1 MATAQSAR
9 ARARVAETDDGAD
22 DPALPQKKRARHRL
36 IGALVVCLIAAV
48 AVPLLLESEPTRPP
62 VADVP
67 VKVAP
72 REPGASARGAIEPGA
87 EVRENASRE
96 GASKAADGARDPI
109 QRLADAAEARARTES
124 AATAKPGAA
133 AKDGG
138 AAKDPAAAKDAGA
151 AKDPAAAKERAPAKE
166 SATTKEPATG
176 KVSTVPKADAG
187 RRYVLQVGA
196 FSADAGANAAVERV
210 RAAGQQAYTERV
222 KTDGGVRVRVR
233 VGPFTNRE
241 AAEQARASLK
251 AAGIDAALVAP

>member
-9 ARARVAETDDGAD
+9 ARTRVAETDDGAD

-36 IGALVVCLIAAV
+36 IGALVVCLVAAV

-62 VADVP
+62 AADVP

-72 REPGASARGAIEPGA
+72 REPGTSARGPIEPGA
-87 EVRENASRE
+87 EARENAARD
-96 GASKAADGARDPI
+96 GASKAADSARDPI
-109 QRLADAAEARARTES
+109 QRLADAADARARTES
-124 AATAKPGAA
+124 ASTAKPGT
-133 AKDGG
+133 
-138 AAKDPAAAKDAGA
+138 AAKDPAATKDPPA
-151 AKDPAAAKERAPAKE
+151 AKDPTTAKDSATAKE
-166 SATTKEPATG
+166 STTG
-176 KVSTVPKADAG
+176 KGGTASKAEAG

-222 KTDGGVRVRVR
+222 KTDSGVRVRVR
-233 VGPFTNRE
+233 LGPFTSRE